1 MRISFVPLQFVRKL
15 KVKGEQH
22 IMRSVP
28 FHYIIPFI
36 LLVMQAVYSRSDW
49 FVSSDKK
56 PYKFAL
62 FLLFLCMYYFYALLR
77 RFDPLFER
85 GRKVGYTVKVKPN
98 VIICTRKTIW
108 SLNWLVHICSCIQ
121 TLRLVFLFYINCSI
135 EGPLNITQ
143 RHTKTWWHYLQRT
156 KVAVDHW
163 PDCFISML
171 APMVL

>member
-1 MRISFVPLQFVRKL
+1 MHPFLDTFEGYVYSEWYSKAVNANIIGDLMRVSFVPLQFVRKL

-28 FHYIIPFI
+28 FHYIIPF
-36 LLVMQAVYSRSDW
+36 LPLVMQAVYSRSDW
-49 FVSSDKK
+49 LAFLLIKK

-98 VIICTRKTIW
+98 VIICIRKI
-108 SLNWLVHICSCIQ
+108 
-121 TLRLVFLFYINCSI
+121 
-135 EGPLNITQ
+135 
-143 RHTKTWWHYLQRT
+143 
-156 KVAVDHW
+156 
-163 PDCFISML
+163 
-171 APMVL
+171 